1 MIFSKLQSGWW
12 PNSQLIGEKCMLLV
26 RDEKDQKDL
35 SKYLAGSPLKASSG
49 SGGKGKAGRN
59 QSRSPLRGNDSSLSK
74 Q

>member
-1 MIFSKLQSGWW
+1 
-12 PNSQLIGEKCMLLV
+12 MLLV

-49 SGGKGKAGRN
+49 SGGKSKAGRN